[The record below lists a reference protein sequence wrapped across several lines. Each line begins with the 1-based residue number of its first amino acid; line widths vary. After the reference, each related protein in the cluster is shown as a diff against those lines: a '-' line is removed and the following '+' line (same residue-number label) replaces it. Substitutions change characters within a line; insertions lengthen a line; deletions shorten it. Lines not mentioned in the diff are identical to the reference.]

1 MAHVRQRMLPEGRFF
16 PKAEFFEF
24 SELAN
29 WGFNTRHGNRE
40 VKLIEFFES
49 RICPNIYRMFRSVD

>member
-1 MAHVRQRMLPEGRFF
+1 MLPEGRFF
-16 PKAEFFEF
+16 PKAEFFEV